1 VQIALTWPQ
10 YVDINCFVKSSLSAC
25 VAAASPA
32 HRYSEFARRGL
43 HGGCD
48 PEIVLSLPADLA
60 ATQRDQIDGV
70 AGEMPRAHGP
80 AGAARDQLDLPL
92 TRAQDLPGPRSPEL

>member
-1 VQIALTWPQ
+1 MQIALACPQ
-10 YVDINCFVKSSLSAC
+10 YVDINYFVKSSLSAC
-25 VAAASPA
+25 VAASPA
-32 HRYSEFARRGL
+32 HRYSELARRGL

-80 AGAARDQLDLPL
+80 AGAPRDQRSMAL
-92 TRAQDLPGPRSPEL
+92 TRAQDLPGPGSPEL